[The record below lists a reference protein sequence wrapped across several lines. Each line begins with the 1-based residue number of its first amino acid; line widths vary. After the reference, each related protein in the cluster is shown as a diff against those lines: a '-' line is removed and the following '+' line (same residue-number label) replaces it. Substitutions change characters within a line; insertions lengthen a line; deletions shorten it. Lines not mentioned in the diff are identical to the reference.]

1 MQKDAAMGMNS
12 SNADAVNGNSS
23 PEKPAERAIGLS
35 ELKNSIEDAKVLL
48 FVISFLVSFIC

>member
-1 MQKDAAMGMNS
+1 MGMNS